1 MEICTFGFAAILN
14 FGQGKGLLRKIKY
27 FGTCCNILHC
37 ETAQIRRFMSPKIV
51 LCRIQS
57 SLKFPILYTADK
69 MQIFRSGPLY
79 HFFWEWSATTFL
91 HDRLQSCDKI
101 CSLWKLVC
109 GLLGCCCLL
118 PVMTG
123 PHPLSLSFPEWNGA
137 LLTAQLVC
145 RPAWNY
151 QKIQKVFSKISDQ
164 IAVKFLRTS

>member
-1 MEICTFGFAAILN
+1 MYLYFCCNSKFWSRR
-14 FGQGKGLLRKIKY
+14 GLLRKIKY
-27 FGTCCNILHC
+27 FRVGRNWHLLQYITLWNSSNKAFYVSK
-37 ETAQIRRFMSPKIV
+37 TV
-51 LCRIQS
+51 LCKIQS

-151 QKIQKVFSKISDQ
+151 QKIQKVFSKI
-164 IAVKFLRTS
+164 AVKLLRAS